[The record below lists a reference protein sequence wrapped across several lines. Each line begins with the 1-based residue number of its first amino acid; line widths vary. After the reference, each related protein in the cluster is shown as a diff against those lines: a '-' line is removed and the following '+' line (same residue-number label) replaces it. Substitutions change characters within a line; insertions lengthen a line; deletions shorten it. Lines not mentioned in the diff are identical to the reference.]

1 MKLGQLKRAE
11 KERAIK
17 IKSLGN
23 DIKKQEDE
31 LARDPPELPSQE
43 QLNDEAVR
51 QVSWYFPALTWCCRG
66 K

>member
-31 LARDPPELPSQE
+31 LARDPPELPSPE
-43 QLNDEAVR
+43 QLNDEAVC
-51 QVSWYFPALTWCCRG
+51 QVSWSFPVLT
-66 K
+66 

>member
-11 KERAIK
+11 KERTNK

-31 LARDPPELPSQE
+31 LARDPPELPTQE
-43 QLNDEAVR
+43 ELNDEAVR
-51 QVSWYFPALTWCCRG
+51 QVSWSSFPVLT
-66 K
+66 

>member
-51 QVSWYFPALTWCCRG
+51 QVSWSMPVLTWCCRG